1 MIAPCWE
8 LQIGTFFPQ
17 NMGFSYY
24 LEMDLYCTTSLEIVL
39 QQLCALKMEK
49 RNIINKRLFLMNNY
63 LLKADFSLQRV
74 FEVKSSTN
82 QVQGVQRSLYDFFR
96 SKILGTNY
104 VHLTQT
110 QLVNQHGFYL
120 ISLMK
125 KDCRITFLIYLK
137 LHFCILVL
145 HHDLQED
152 LLFGNGGQK

>member
-1 MIAPCWE
+1 
-8 LQIGTFFPQ
+8 
-17 NMGFSYY
+17 
-24 LEMDLYCTTSLEIVL
+24 MDLYCTTSLEIVL

-110 QLVNQHGFYL
+110 
-120 ISLMK
+120 
-125 KDCRITFLIYLK
+125 
-137 LHFCILVL
+137 
-145 HHDLQED
+145 
-152 LLFGNGGQK
+152 

>member
-1 MIAPCWE
+1 
-8 LQIGTFFPQ
+8 
-17 NMGFSYY
+17 MGFPYY

-49 RNIINKRLFLMNNY
+49 NTNKRLFLMNNY
-63 LLKADFSLQRV
+63 LLKADFALQRV

-110 QLVNQHGFYL
+110 
-120 ISLMK
+120 
-125 KDCRITFLIYLK
+125 
-137 LHFCILVL
+137 
-145 HHDLQED
+145 
-152 LLFGNGGQK
+152 